1 MKIAYFDPVGGVSGD
16 MLVAALLDVGG
27 DEERLLKDL
36 ARLPLDGWSW
46 QRRQERRGG
55 FGGVKID
62 FLTERNQNHQEE
74 RHLVDIE
81 AIIAGVCFPE
91 NVKNTVL
98 KTFSLLAD
106 AEAAAHGLPRE
117 QIHFHEVGAV
127 DTILDICAVVL
138 LLNQLDIEEI
148 HCGPLPLG
156 SGTVRCAHG
165 DIPVPAPG
173 LAFLLKDVPVYGNET
188 KGETVTPT
196 GIALLK
202 AFNAKFGVFPPLTVR
217 AAGVGLGSRDGDV
230 PNLLRVFVGDDG
242 EKLQRLYCLE
252 TTVDDMTGEELGFL
266 WDKVYAAQANDMHYT
281 PIYMKKGRPGVKITV
296 LVLESHLEE
305 VKTVLFR
312 HTTTL
317 GILIKPMERC
327 FLRRHFEE
335 IPTDYGKITMK
346 CAEGY
351 GVAKAKAEFEDL
363 KAKADTAGKPLN
375 VIRSAA
381 EAAFLRE
388 HDKK

>member
-1 MKIAYFDPVGGVSGD
+1 MKIAYCDPVGGVSGD
-16 MLVAALLDVGG
+16 MLVAALLDAGG
-27 DEERLLKDL
+27 DEARLLKDL

-46 QRRQERRGG
+46 QLRQERRGG

-62 FLTERNQNHQEE
+62 FLTEDDQNHQEE
-74 RHLVDIE
+74 RHLAEIE
-81 AIIAGVCFPE
+81 AIIVKACFPQ
-91 NVKNTVL
+91 NVEKTVL

-106 AEAAAHGLPRE
+106 AEAVAHGLPRE

-127 DTILDICAVVL
+127 DTILDICAAVL
-138 LLNQLDIEEI
+138 LLNQLGIEEL

-165 DIPVPAPG
+165 EIPVPAPG
-173 LAFLLKDVPVYGNET
+173 LSLLLRDVPVYGNET
-188 KGETVTPT
+188 TGETVTPT

-202 AFNAKFGVFPPLTVR
+202 AFNAKFGPFPSLIVR
-217 AAGVGLGSRDGDV
+217 AAGVGLGSRDSDI
-230 PNLLRVFVGDDG
+230 PNLLRVFIGDDG

-252 TTVDDMTGEELGFL
+252 TTVDDMTGEELGFV
-266 WDKVYAAQANDMHYT
+266 WDKVYAAQANDMYYT
-281 PIYMKKGRPGVKITV
+281 PIYMKKGRPAVKITV

-305 VKTVLFR
+305 VRTALFR

-317 GILIKPMERC
+317 GIIIRPVERC

-335 IPTDYGKITMK
+335 IATDYGEITMK

-351 GVAKAKAEFEDL
+351 GVTKAKAEFEDL
-363 KAKADTAGKPLN
+363 KAKADIAGKPLH